1 MLAIFVSISLY
12 IYKFYK
18 KRIQKNPQTTKSF
31 MIIQACFNH
40 RNTTDS
46 DTKTKGVHTMKNTSY
61 KLNSNK
67 EKQVR
72 KEHSNGKS
80 SLS

>member
-1 MLAIFVSISLY
+1 MLATFANISLY
-12 IYKFYK
+12 IKILQIENLKY
-18 KRIQKNPQTTKSF
+18 PQTTKSF
-31 MIIQACFNH
+31 MIIQACLNPK
-40 RNTTDS
+40 NTTDS